1 MAKMTLQSVREI
13 LQRWNDD
20 AAVADIAMYADAY
33 MDYQEAVE
41 NIRKNGN
48 IVLHPRTGAPVDNP
62 YASVK
67 KRAIDTMRKFRSIFA
82 PEELWEIDAEADAVE
97 GDGG

>member
-1 MAKMTLQSVREI
+1 MGKMTLTDVREI

-20 AAVADIAMYADAY
+20 AAIADIAMYADAY
-33 MDYQEAVE
+33 MDYQEAIE

-62 YASVK
+62 YAAVK

-82 PEELWEIDAEADAVE
+82 PQELWDVE
-97 GDGG
+97 SGDD